1 MIRLIAAIDS
11 RRGIATDSG
20 IPWKLPG
27 DTAYFHEKTAIG
39 VILMGWATYN
49 EFKAPLHD
57 RENFV
62 LTAES
67 ESLRRGFRAVGSLDQ
82 LTSAHLGED
91 IWVIGGAAVYTET
104 IAEADEL
111 LLTRVVG
118 DFHCTK
124 FFPHYEAEF
133 RLAAQG
139 DDRQDGDITYRFET
153 WQRATSP
160 DPGRRTASRML

>member
-1 MIRLIAAIDS
+1 MIRLIAANDS

-27 DTAYFHEKTAIG
+27 DTAYFEEKTAAG

-49 EFKAPLHD
+49 EFAAPLHD

-67 ESLRRGFRAVGSLDQ
+67 TPLRTGFRGVGSLDQ
-82 LTSAHLGED
+82 LAAAHPDED
-91 IWVIGGAAVYTET
+91 IWVIGGATVYAET
-104 IAEADEL
+104 IAEADQL
-111 LLTRVVG
+111 LLTQVVG

-124 FFPHYEAEF
+124 FFPPYQAEF
-133 RLAAQG
+133 RLATHG
-139 DDRQDGDITYRFET
+139 DDRQEGGITYRFET
-153 WQRATSP
+153 WQR
-160 DPGRRTASRML
+160 RASKPTNSGQA